1 MEGRA
6 KQSIE
11 VEAAVTKVYEY
22 WSNLE
27 NLPRF
32 MEDVE
37 EVRPTGPD
45 TAHWV
50 VKGPLGY
57 RAEFDARTIRDESNG
72 AVGWNAIG
80 EEAAGLAGEARF
92 EEVAPGRTRVEVTVD
107 APDRGP
113 DGFAWGSGDAT
124 GEADEAPG
132 PEETLRADLERFAE
146 IVEGADPVAWAGR
159 ERSRRDSRWAF
170 DAAPAEPP
178 TAPGTDFNGA
188 ILLLESWEADESSD
202 DEEVLAELKEG
213 LDRDRTSHRKLFPD
227 G

>member
-11 VEAAVTKVYEY
+11 VEAPVAKVYEY

-27 NLPRF
+27 NLPSF

-45 TAHWV
+45 TTHWV

-57 RAEFDARTIRDESNG
+57 KAEFDARTTRDEPNG

-80 EEAAGLAGEARF
+80 DEAAGFAGQARF

-113 DGFAWGSGDAT
+113 DGFARGSGDAT

-132 PEETLRADLERFAE
+132 PEEALRADLERFAE
-146 IVEGADPVAWAGR
+146 IVEGSDPVAWAGR
-159 ERSRRDSRWAF
+159 ERSRRASRG
-170 DAAPAEPP
+170 APGERPSSA
-178 TAPGTDFNGA
+178 GTDFDGA
-188 ILLLESWEADESSD
+188 ILLLQSWEADEGSD